1 MAVLKRGEVAEP
13 VLPKETV
20 EVPSLG
26 GELVVRGLLLSEK
39 LAVESRIVAT
49 AQDKGAAD
57 GVHAI
62 LPVLLAL
69 CVVDADGLPFWTEGQ
84 WQIFGASQAKEAIAL
99 FNVAWRLSGFAQA
112 ETAKN

>member
-1 MAVLKRGEVAEP
+1 MTVLKRGDVAEP

-20 EVPSLG
+20 PVPSLG
-26 GELVVRGLLLSEK
+26 GDLVVRGLLLSEK
-39 LAVESRIVAT
+39 LAVEARIVAT

-62 LPVLLAL
+62 LPVLLSL
-69 CVVDADGLPFWTEGQ
+69 CVLDADGLTFWSEAQ
-84 WQIFGASQAKEAIAL
+84 WQIFGASQSKEAIDL

-112 ETAKN
+112 DTAKN